1 MEIIYENSMYRDK
14 FNKIA
19 PYKACLTLE
28 FLANGLLW
36 KKKFTLLIWLVYQS
50 SLKFNMRY
58 HTYPH
63 FKNAMF

>member
-28 FLANGLLW
+28 FLANGLL
-36 KKKFTLLIWLVYQS
+36 
-50 SLKFNMRY
+50 
-58 HTYPH
+58 
-63 FKNAMF
+63 